1 MHLQCQNLLILSHL
15 SELFDVPA
23 GWVRNFS
30 CQLRALEHTFRRD
43 QTDQLDQLSLIV
55 KSRYAHFPFA
65 LSIDCE
71 INLKGITKS

>member
-1 MHLQCQNLLILSHL
+1 MQFIDGENSSKSENISVILIYCPK
-15 SELFDVPA
+15 V
-23 GWVRNFS
+23 
-30 CQLRALEHTFRRD
+30 QLRALEHTFRRD

-55 KSRYAHFPFA
+55 KSRYANFPFA